1 MIVLLMN
8 CPLPVMQ
15 NVTKFH
21 WNSYDRTILV
31 QAQKRCGELYP
42 GSICVKL
49 FRKFGVQD
57 YSVICG
63 AGTK

>member
-21 WNSYDRTILV
+21 WNSYDMSILK
-31 QAQKRCGELYP
+31 QAKVRCGELY
-42 GSICVKL
+42 GNSRCVKL
-49 FRKFGVQD
+49 FRKWGKTD

-63 AGTK
+63 EGTK